1 MKGKRRLIWISRIF
15 VALGI
20 ILVGAFLVFRT
31 ETRDL
36 DAAARSE
43 ASGEFIELAD
53 GFVHYH
59 LSGPVEGPVVVL
71 IHGFSVPDY
80 VWEPTRSGLAEAG
93 FKVLSYD
100 LYGRGYSDR
109 PELEY
114 DLDLFVS
121 QLEGLLEGL
130 ELGQEIHL
138 VGLSMGGPIAARY
151 THQHPDQV
159 QSLVLIAPEVVQTT
173 TGDIMPMNIPGVG
186 EYLMAVVMEPYL
198 LPALQSGDFH
208 QPENYPGWADLYRVQ
223 LGFKGTGRALL
234 STIHSLVS
242 LDPEVD
248 YQKIADLDLPVQ
260 LIWGTEDQTIS
271 RQQIEVLESILP
283 GVEILIVEHAGHLPH
298 YERPEVVNPAL
309 VSFLG
314 GLTR

>member
-1 MKGKRRLIWISRIF
+1 MKGNRRMIWISRIL

-20 ILVGAFLVFRT
+20 ILAGAFLVFRT

-93 FKVLSYD
+93 FQVLSYD

-151 THQHPDQV
+151 THQHPDQI
-159 QSLVLIAPEVVQTT
+159 QSLVLIAPEVFRTT
-173 TGDIMPMNIPGVG
+173 TGDIFPMNIPGVG
-186 EYLMAVVMEPYL
+186 EYLMAVIMEPYL

-208 QPENYPGWADLYRVQ
+208 QPENYPGWVDLYRVQ
-223 LGFKGTGRALL
+223 MEYKGTGRALL
-234 STIHSLVS
+234 STI
-242 LDPEVD
+242 
-248 YQKIADLDLPVQ
+248 
-260 LIWGTEDQTIS
+260 
-271 RQQIEVLESILP
+271 RQP
-283 GVEILIVEHAGHLPH
+283 GEPGP
-298 YERPEVVNPAL
+298 R
-309 VSFLG
+309 S
-314 GLTR
+314 